1 MIKYLPIINKSATD
15 VSMHTSEIFRLSNE
29 STSQHHQ
36 LESAVNKVL
45 NELNHRTND
54 QIWNEKFETFFE
66 KAIRP
71 HLN

>member
-1 MIKYLPIINKSATD
+1 MAKYLPVINKSASE

-29 STSQHHQ
+29 STSQHNQ
-36 LESAVNKVL
+36 LESAISKVL

-54 QIWNEKFETFFE
+54 QVWNEKLDTFFE
-66 KAIRP
+66 KAVRP